1 MKSSTILLLILS
13 CAMLATAGDKP
24 PFQTNSQRI
33 DSFRQNNPE
42 LIEQALAT
50 IRTHFAAY
58 YEGDLKK
65 LRSVWTGNGTV
76 ETLRPSPSGD
86 GRTEF
91 KLQTDTID
99 LWTRTLQ
106 KEIES
111 MGHSSWAGQQFQPDH
126 PLELT
131 VLNFELNS
139 ALILV
144 EDPVRYSMGP
154 IDPTVMFR
162 NNTSIIFKVVVDQ
175 AANRVIPSPL
185 SNEPKILKMMLEP
198 INGC

>member
-42 LIEQALAT
+42 LIEQALAP
-50 IRTHFAAY
+50 IRAHFAAY

-111 MGHSSWAGQQFQPDH
+111 MGAPM
-126 PLELT
+126 
-131 VLNFELNS
+131 
-139 ALILV
+139 ARLI
-144 EDPVRYSMGP
+144 
-154 IDPTVMFR
+154 
-162 NNTSIIFKVVVDQ
+162 NNIKKE
-175 AANRVIPSPL
+175 
-185 SNEPKILKMMLEP
+185 NECMAR
-198 INGC
+198 